1 LHPVQQILFDH
12 SIRPREKLRRERKAL
27 LLSGLEV
34 DDQLE
39 LGGHHPD
46 QLTISCVR
54 NTIE

>member
-1 LHPVQQILFDH
+1 LNH
-12 SIRPREKLRRERKAL
+12 SIRSREKLGRERKAL
-27 LLSGLEV
+27 LLSGREV

-46 QLTISCVR
+46 QLTISWVR